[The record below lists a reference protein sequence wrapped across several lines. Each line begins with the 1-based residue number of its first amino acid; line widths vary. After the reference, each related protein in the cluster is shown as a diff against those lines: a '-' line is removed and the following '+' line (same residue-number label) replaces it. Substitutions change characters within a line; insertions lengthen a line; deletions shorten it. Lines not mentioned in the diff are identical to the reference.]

1 MLINNT
7 KEINNLQECCL
18 SRSISCVL
26 IPMQTRCGGTLQLR
40 STDQV
45 TSTFK
50 YYWLYWLRLPQSH
63 PKDYIAKIA
72 SMQPNLKRTE
82 IRNVWL
88 KSEINLHE
96 LLKNVL
102 CCTLGTNDVSN
113 RESNSPK
120 LTKEMCK
127 VMGNTLQCCIKFKC
141 WCIMMTWHEDMKVLR
156 WTDMK
161 IWRWTV
167 KNAKN
172 AH

>member
-1 MLINNT
+1 MLFVKINQLCTDSHANSMWGYSTTSQYWSGNLHFQVLLIILTSASSITSKRLHCENSFNATELEAYWNT
-7 KEINNLQECCL
+7 KCL
-18 SRSISCVL
+18 
-26 IPMQTRCGGTLQLR
+26 T
-40 STDQV
+40 
-45 TSTFK
+45 
-50 YYWLYWLRLPQSH
+50 
-63 PKDYIAKIA
+63 
-72 SMQPNLKRTE
+72 
-82 IRNVWL
+82 